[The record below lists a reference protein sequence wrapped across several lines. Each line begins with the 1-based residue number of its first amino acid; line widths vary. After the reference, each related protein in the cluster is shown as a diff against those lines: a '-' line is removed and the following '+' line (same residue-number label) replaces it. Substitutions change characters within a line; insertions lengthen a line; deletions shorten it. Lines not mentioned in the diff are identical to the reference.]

1 MAERLVAADA
11 SPLIGLAAAGGFD
24 LLRSLFGQRA
34 SLVDSVRPFFERLAA
49 RDFRLWT
56 NSFRSSSNKQAKR
69 DATVRATGPPR
80 LEAV

>member
-24 LLRSLFGQRA
+24 LLRSLVGQRA

-56 NSFRSSSNKQAKR
+56 NSFRPSLEQAGE
-69 DATVRATGPPR
+69 T
-80 LEAV
+80 